1 MQKLGLVSVFVSIGL
16 SFCPSSIFA
25 AEMHTEQTP
34 QSGQFQRIEQ
44 PLMLKIAVAAG
55 GIALIGGQLWWF
67 LGSKPKS
74 QQAEAND
81 GIQEVSIT
89 VDGGYSPALVIVKR
103 GQPVRLNFLRHDPSS
118 CLEKVLLPD
127 FHIAQDLAL
136 DQVTSVEFTPEVVGQ
151 YQFTC
156 GMNMFRGAIEV
167 KE

>member
-1 MQKLGLVSVFVSIGL
+1 MQKLGLVSVLVSIGL

-25 AEMHTEQTP
+25 TEMHTEQTP

-44 PLMLKIAVAAG
+44 PLILKIAVAAG

-74 QQAEAND
+74 QQVEASD

-103 GQPVRLNFLRHDPSS
+103 GQPVRLNFLRRDPSS

-136 DQVTSVEFTPEVVGQ
+136 DRVTPVEFTPEVVGQ

-167 KE
+167 EE